1 MNWKTIGLMILSTFA
16 FAIVNTIIKFMDEYS
31 EYQLVFFRSIV
42 SLTITLVQ
50 MRLLNINPLGVNRP
64 ILLLRGVSG
73 FIALILMYILIKNV
87 SLGSAVMLQYLS
99 PIFTAIIAVF
109 LLKEKIKIKQW
120 FYLLLCAIGVG
131 VLKWSSMGLS
141 FQMLLLGLGSAG
153 LSGLA
158 YNCIR
163 ICKETDHP
171 LVAVFYFPLV
181 GTPLALFFTF
191 FLSEWITPSWEDIG
205 LILILGF
212 FTQVAQVSMTR
223 ALHSDKAANVA
234 VFKYLGVVHAFVIGW
249 LVFGEPISL
258 LTILGIAIIVTGI
271 ILFSKKD
278 NYKLHKSG

>member
-42 SLTITLVQ
+42 SLIITLVQ

-73 FIALILMYILIKNV
+73 FVALILMYILIKNV

-120 FYLLLCAIGVG
+120 FYLLLCAMGVG
-131 VLKWSSMGLS
+131 VLKWSSIGLS
-141 FQMLLLGLGSAG
+141 FQMLLIGLGSAG

-181 GTPLALFFTF
+181 GTPLALIFTF

-212 FTQVAQVSMTR
+212 FTQVAQVSMTK

-234 VFKYLGVVHAFVIGW
+234 VFKYLGVLHAFLIGW
-249 LVFGEPISL
+249 LIFGEPISL
-258 LTILGIAIIVTGI
+258 ITTLGIAIILTGI
-271 ILFSKKD
+271 VFFSKKD
-278 NYKLHKSG
+278 KYNLHKVG